1 MRFLWRHIHCIN
13 INWILKRTYL
23 QIYQSEPTETLQKK
37 SEWNSVNNYFKI
49 FIVLET
55 LSVPVPF

>member
-1 MRFLWRHIHCIN
+1 MN
-13 INWILKRTYL
+13 VVKRPYL
-23 QIYQSEPTETLQKK
+23 QIYQSEPTETLQAK
-37 SEWNSVNNYFKI
+37 SEWNPVNNCFLI